1 MYSAGQCLKQFAST
15 DIARDL
21 AAAVPAVVER
31 KWSAAAVG
39 HFLWPLLCCLAS
51 DVVQLL
57 YWSMSGSSGASTSRS
72 VEALSSFSPWPR
84 TLLKTPSPP
93 PTPPPPTHTHNSQLS
108 PQLLYWLI
116 LSQVQIAVIHM
127 LKVTLQVHSASLINC
142 HLLQNRFTT
151 WCSVLLHL
159 FDFFFFFFLTCG
171 IQYSGGCLGQRGWG
185 HNYVWFLLKGTSL
198 IKMIDPTK
206 NFFFF
211 FFFFF
216 F

>member
-1 MYSAGQCLKQFAST
+1 MVWVTSWTFLQFRILYFNFYVNQCSFGCQKYLPQSQRKGNISCVFTKNKTIIILGFREVQSMYSAGQCLKQFAST

-31 KWSAAAVG
+31 KGSAAAVG

-93 PTPPPPTHTHNSQLS
+93 PPHPHTHTTPNYPLS
-108 PQLLYWLI
+108 CCIDWYW
-116 LSQVQIAVIHM
+116 V
-127 LKVTLQVHSASLINC
+127 
-142 HLLQNRFTT
+142 R
-151 WCSVLLHL
+151 
-159 FDFFFFFFLTCG
+159 
-171 IQYSGGCLGQRGWG
+171 YR
-185 HNYVWFLLKGTSL
+185 
-198 IKMIDPTK
+198 
-206 NFFFF
+206 
-211 FFFFF
+211 
-216 F
+216 